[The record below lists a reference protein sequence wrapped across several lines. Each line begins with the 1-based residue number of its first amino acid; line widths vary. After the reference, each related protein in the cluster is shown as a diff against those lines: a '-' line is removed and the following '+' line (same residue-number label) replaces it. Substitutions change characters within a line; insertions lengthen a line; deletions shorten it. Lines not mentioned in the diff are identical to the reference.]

1 MCTIEQT
8 MGGYC
13 SAYDQHR
20 ALVTLGLKKK
30 QRIELDLYYVNEDDE
45 DFIMNG
51 FLTSLN
57 YPPIHELT
65 NSFI

>member
-1 MCTIEQT
+1 MWMTEQT

-51 FLTSLN
+51 YSLN
-57 YPPIHELT
+57 HLLT
-65 NSFI
+65 H

>member
-1 MCTIEQT
+1 MIAQT

-30 QRIELDLYYVNEDDE
+30 QRIELDLYHVNEDDE

-51 FLTSLN
+51 FYLHLLT
-57 YPPIHELT
+57 H
-65 NSFI
+65 

>member
-1 MCTIEQT
+1 

-20 ALVTLGLKKK
+20 ALVRLGLKKK

-51 FLTSLN
+51 FYLHLLT
-57 YPPIHELT
+57 H
-65 NSFI
+65 